1 MATLTIRNIDDETKE
16 QLRVRA
22 ARKGHSMEEEVRIIL
37 KQTVH
42 GLTGPE
48 LLQVTETL
56 FGKKHGVDL
65 DIPKRQGRLLPP
77 GLAEK

>member
-22 ARKGHSMEEEVRIIL
+22 ARKGHSMEEEVRMIL
-37 KQTVH
+37 RQAVH

-48 LLQVTETL
+48 LLKVTETL
-56 FGKKHGVDL
+56 FGKQHGVDL
-65 DIPKRQGRLLPP
+65 DIPQRQGRLRSP
-77 GLAEK
+77 GFAEE